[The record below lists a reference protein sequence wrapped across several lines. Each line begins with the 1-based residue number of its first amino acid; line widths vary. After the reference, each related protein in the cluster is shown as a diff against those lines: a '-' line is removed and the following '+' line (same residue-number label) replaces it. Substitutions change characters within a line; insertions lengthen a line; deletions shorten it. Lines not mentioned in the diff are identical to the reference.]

1 MVIGIFSVV
10 KVGGVEERNPKAS
23 VFVLSWSKRD
33 YPGYFLIN
41 IMCFKKDGVGQG
53 KGIKHQVTLSF

>member
-10 KVGGVEERNPKAS
+10 KVGGVEEKNPKAS
-23 VFVLSWSKRD
+23 VFVLGWCKRD

-41 IMCFKKDGVGQG
+41 IMCFKKDGVGR
-53 KGIKHQVTLSF
+53 

>member
-23 VFVLSWSKRD
+23 VFVRGWSERD
-33 YPGYFLIN
+33 YPGYFPIN
-41 IMCFKKDGVGQG
+41 IMCLKKDGVGQG
-53 KGIKHQVTLSF
+53 KDIKHQVTLSF